1 MRTLLRAQLRP
12 AIVLTLLLC
21 LLTGFLYPGVV
32 TGLAQLL
39 FPWQAHGS
47 LVRVAGRVVGS
58 ALIGQPF
65 TRPEYFHPRPSAAG
79 AGYDGTASGGTN
91 RGPTDRQLAD
101 SLIAGAVDRVVEEE
115 GGVRGRIPS
124 DMVTASG
131 SGLDPDISPANAELQ
146 VARVARARGLTPD
159 RVRALVANHI
169 TGRQLGLL
177 GEPRINV
184 LLLNLALDSLTSGK
198 GVSLSTP

>member
-1 MRTLLRAQLRP
+1 
-12 AIVLTLLLC
+12 
-21 LLTGFLYPGVV
+21 
-32 TGLAQLL
+32 
-39 FPWQAHGS
+39 
-47 LVRVAGRVVGS
+47 
-58 ALIGQPF
+58 
-65 TRPEYFHPRPSAAG
+65 
-79 AGYDGTASGGTN
+79 
-91 RGPTDRQLAD
+91 
-101 SLIAGAVDRVVEEE
+101 
-115 GGVRGRIPS
+115 
-124 DMVTASG
+124 MVTASG

-159 RVRALVANHI
+159 RVRAVVANHI

>member
-1 MRTLLRAQLRP
+1 
-12 AIVLTLLLC
+12 
-21 LLTGFLYPGVV
+21 
-32 TGLAQLL
+32 
-39 FPWQAHGS
+39 
-47 LVRVAGRVVGS
+47 
-58 ALIGQPF
+58 
-65 TRPEYFHPRPSAAG
+65 
-79 AGYDGTASGGTN
+79 
-91 RGPTDRQLAD
+91 
-101 SLIAGAVDRVVEEE
+101 
-115 GGVRGRIPS
+115 
-124 DMVTASG
+124 
-131 SGLDPDISPANAELQ
+131 